1 METKNLTFR
10 KVKIKSRIAF
20 YTLGC
25 KLNFSET
32 SSILRSIPDTDF
44 IKVDFDDDADV
55 YVVNTCSVTENADN
69 KLKKLI
75 KKISICNPNAFII
88 VIGCYAQLKPY
99 EIKKIEGVDLILGA
113 SEKFKLNNYLK
124 NLSKN
129 GKVSVHSCEIEN
141 FREYNSSYSLND
153 RTRSFLKIQD
163 GCDYKCTYCTI
174 PLARGESR
182 SDSVESILLNAK
194 KISKNGVQEIVLT
207 GVNIGDYGKG
217 EFNNKNHKSTFIDLL
232 EKLDKIDLIK
242 RFRISSIEP
251 NLLNHE
257 IIRFIKSSKLFM
269 PHFHIPLQSGSNK
282 ILNKMKRRYLTNLYF
297 DRIKLIKELMPNACI
312 GADVIVGFPN
322 ETEKDFNDTFNF
334 ILNSPID
341 YLHVFIFSER
351 SNTLANSMEKSV
363 PLKIRNERGKVLRNL
378 SIKKRRKFY
387 ENQIGK
393 RGMVLFESENK
404 KGYIN
409 GYTENY
415 IKIRRPWDPNLSNK
429 ICNVKL
435 TEVDQDGFMRVDN
448 LITT

>member
-1 METKNLTFR
+1 
-10 KVKIKSRIAF
+10 
-20 YTLGC
+20 
-25 KLNFSET
+25 
-32 SSILRSIPDTDF
+32 
-44 IKVDFDDDADV
+44 
-55 YVVNTCSVTENADN
+55 
-69 KLKKLI
+69 
-75 KKISICNPNAFII
+75 
-88 VIGCYAQLKPY
+88 
-99 EIKKIEGVDLILGA
+99 
-113 SEKFKLNNYLK
+113 
-124 NLSKN
+124 
-129 GKVSVHSCEIEN
+129 
-141 FREYNSSYSLND
+141 
-153 RTRSFLKIQD
+153 
-163 GCDYKCTYCTI
+163 
-174 PLARGESR
+174 
-182 SDSVESILLNAK
+182 
-194 KISKNGVQEIVLT
+194 
-207 GVNIGDYGKG
+207 
-217 EFNNKNHKSTFIDLL
+217 
-232 EKLDKIDLIK
+232 
-242 RFRISSIEP
+242 
-251 NLLNHE
+251 
-257 IIRFIKSSKLFM
+257 M

-282 ILNKMKRRYLTNLYF
+282 ILKKMKRRYLTNLYF

-312 GADVIVGFPN
+312 GADVIVGFPD